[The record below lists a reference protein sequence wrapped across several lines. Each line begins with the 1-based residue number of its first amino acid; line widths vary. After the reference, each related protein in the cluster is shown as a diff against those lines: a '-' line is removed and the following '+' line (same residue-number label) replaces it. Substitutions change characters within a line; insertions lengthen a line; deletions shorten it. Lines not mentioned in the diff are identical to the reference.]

1 MRKTSATPTPMPAFA
16 PDDRP
21 DEAII
26 VLVDGSNVVLVLAD
40 GSNVL
45 FVFVVGD
52 EKTVNTVSVLVVAPG

>member
-1 MRKTSATPTPMPAFA
+1 MPAFA